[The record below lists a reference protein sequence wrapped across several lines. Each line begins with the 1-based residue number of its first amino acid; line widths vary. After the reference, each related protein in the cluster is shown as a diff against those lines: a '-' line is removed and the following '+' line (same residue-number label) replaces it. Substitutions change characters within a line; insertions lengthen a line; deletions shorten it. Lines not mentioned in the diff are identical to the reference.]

1 MSVRFQGAKKITN
14 KKKSQRGRKNDPDNV
29 NKDSRLAHG
38 LGSALGSVYSVR
50 SPTQRAPFLC
60 QKLPSLS
67 LSFFGALQ
75 KWEKNVFKSNVYQ
88 TNFLTKQKTAEVTAC
103 ESP

>member
-1 MSVRFQGAKKITN
+1 MSTKIPVLPMVLDLPWALSTRFVHPP
-14 KKKSQRGRKNDPDNV
+14 S
-29 NKDSRLAHG
+29 
-38 LGSALGSVYSVR
+38 
-50 SPTQRAPFLC
+50 APFLC

-67 LSFFGALQ
+67 LFGLS
-75 KWEKNVFKSNVYQ
+75 KNGEKTKNVFKSNVYQ